1 MAGPGLGAGH
11 REWGVVGAG
20 VGTRV
25 EEPPSERWE
34 GRRLQREPPPHSSSL
49 SFSTLALVTVM
60 LGLLAGVAPPGAGVR
75 LRHIV
80 GSESLRQDRKLDLKI

>member
-1 MAGPGLGAGH
+1 MTLLFVPGLGVGH

-20 VGTRV
+20 VGTKV
-25 EEPPSERWE
+25 DEPPRERLE
-34 GRRLQREPPPHSSSL
+34 GRRLHREPAPHCS

-60 LGLLAGVAPPGAGVR
+60 LGLLAGVR

-80 GSESLRQDRKLDLKI
+80 GSESLRHTDRKLDLGIRI